1 MKVNRMDKKQFVSVG
16 KNGIRAKIIADSICN
31 GKRMTTFELEFF
43 RFILP
48 EFNTHRALSKNLQ
61 SSRAVP
67 LKTSI
72 ALVKEN
78 PAIPVHFGK
87 NQPGMVSKEEF
98 EGTELES
105 VKALWKVAL
114 DQVISV
120 ATVLDF
126 YKPHK
131 QWAARILEPF
141 TITKAVVSGTNWD
154 NMLWLRDD
162 EEAQPE
168 FQVLGSCI
176 NECFAN
182 STPVQL
188 QPGHWHLPYV
198 DFTLKD
204 NGYNDIEQIFTDPNG
219 NVLTLEEAKQI
230 SASCCAQISYRKLND
245 TKEKALEIFGKLFSG
260 RKPHM
265 SPTEHQATPVPLNV
279 KPYDISTWPEGVT
292 HVDRAGSLH
301 SGNLD
306 GWIQYRQ
313 TLPNNVFVKTA

>member
-1 MKVNRMDKKQFVSVG
+1 MSNKELIG
-16 KNGIRAKIIADSICN
+16 KNGIKAKIVADSISN

-67 LKTSI
+67 LKSSI

-87 NQPGMVSKEEF
+87 NQPGMVSREEF
-98 EGTELES
+98 TGTELES
-105 VKALWKVAL
+105 VMELWKVAMDHTL
-114 DQVISV
+114 SV
-120 ATVLDF
+120 ATVLDY

-131 QWAARILEPF
+131 QWASRILEPF

-168 FQVLGSCI
+168 FQELASLVNRLLDTH
-176 NECFAN
+176 
-182 STPVQL
+182 TPTQL
-188 QPGHWHLPYV
+188 LDGEWHLPYIDYVFV
-198 DFTLKD
+198 DSF
-204 NGYNDIEQIFTDPNG
+204 NGRTQVFLDSDSKE
-219 NVLTLEEAKQI
+219 LSLEEAKKI
-230 SASCCAQISYRKLND
+230 SASCCAQISYRRLND
-245 TKEKALEIFGKLFSG
+245 TKEKALEIYGKLFSG

-265 SPTEHQATPVPLNV
+265 SPTEHQATPVPANV
-279 KPYDISTWPEGVT
+279 SPWNIMSWPHGVT
-292 HVDRAGSLH
+292 HVDRSGTLH
-301 SGNLD
+301 SGNLT

-313 TLPNNVFVKTA
+313 TLPNNVFVKGA